1 MSSELLSALRL
12 MHSGAPILVERKRD
26 FLNLYTESDV
36 VVATMAGQVI
46 EYEIKVSRADYV
58 RDRFKLRNKIYS
70 GEKPGDRPNR
80 FYYATLAG
88 IITEADLPPWA
99 GWYEFV
105 DGKLTLRR
113 KAPKL
118 HRDCHGVTVLMRL
131 AAALRRRT

>member
-1 MSSELLSALRL
+1 
-12 MHSGAPILVERKRD
+12 MHSDAPILVERKRD

-70 GEKPGDRPNR
+70 GEQPGDRPNR

-88 IITEADLPPWA
+88 IITEADLPAWA

-118 HRDCHGVTVLMRL
+118 HRDCHGVTILMRL
-131 AAALRRRT
+131 AAAMRRRT